1 MAVTRVNQG
10 EFVEVW
16 GREFRVYSLQF
27 DFLVIC

>member
-27 DFLVIC
+27 FVVIC